1 MILILKMINPSGG
14 IISLSLVVGVYCYE
28 KKYIKLKLSPHLIKC
43 DFLDPICLSFI
54 LAFLRVILILLV
66 FLRNNYMKILPFVR
80 LQATKKE
87 ESLL

>member
-54 LAFLRVILILLV
+54 LAFLSVIII